1 MSECG
6 PGTCL
11 FYYVQI
17 AVPSFLFIFITTVI
31 GITTL
36 KYKNYTFTLKLLVA
50 LDVGAGCAV
59 INYSLILSEVKRQ
72 VAGTLSSQPTKITYA
87 LFTAFFFFIAEAS
100 LYAVLWIFVVK
111 YWSIATKIELAIKEI
126 DVNSKNK
133 LVTSLM
139 ICGLIVLGTIFG
151 C

>member
-11 FYYVQI
+11 FYYVKI
-17 AVPSFLFIFITTVI
+17 AVASFLFIFITTVI

-36 KYKNYTFTLKLLVA
+36 KYKKYTFTLKLLVA

-87 LFTAFFFFIAEAS
+87 LFTAIFFLIAEAS

-126 DVNSKNK
+126 DVNAKNK
-133 LVTSLM
+133 LVTSLK
-139 ICGLIVLGTIFG
+139 ICGLVALGTIFG